1 MIDWRRV
8 QTKLGVTADGEPGP
22 VTWTA
27 VMKHM
32 GATQNAETLGKAMSQ
47 YIGSIASSPVRLS
60 HWLGQMAH
68 ESGGF
73 QKLVENLNYTSADTI
88 ARVWPSRFTKASA
101 AGVVRNP
108 EGLANSVYGDR
119 MGNVQPGDG
128 WRYRGRG
135 LVHLTGRENY
145 QRAQTAT
152 GIALVSNPDLAA
164 DPEIAVRLAV
174 WYWNSKNLNLLADVD
189 NCTALTKRIN
199 GGTNG
204 LADRTERTKR
214 AKALLT

>member
-1 MIDWRRV
+1 
-8 QTKLGVTADGEPGP
+8 
-22 VTWTA
+22 
-27 VMKHM
+27 
-32 GATQNAETLGKAMSQ
+32 
-47 YIGSIASSPVRLS
+47 
-60 HWLGQMAH
+60 
-68 ESGGF
+68 
-73 QKLVENLNYTSADTI
+73 
-88 ARVWPSRFTKASA
+88 
-101 AGVVRNP
+101 
-108 EGLANSVYGDR
+108 VYGDR

>member
-8 QTKLGVTADGEPGP
+8 QSKLGVTADGVPGP
-22 VTWTA
+22 ITWTA
-27 VMKHM
+27 VMRHM
-32 GATQNAETLGKAMSQ
+32 GATRNAEALGRAMSLH
-47 YIGSIASSPVRLS
+47 IGSVASSPVRLA

-73 QKLVENLNYTSADTI
+73 TRLVENLNYTSADTI

-101 AGVVRNP
+101 VAFVRNP
-108 EGLANSVYGDR
+108 EALANSVYSGR

-145 QRAQTAT
+145 QRAQAAN
-152 GIALVSNPDLAA
+152 GIPLVTNPDLAA

-174 WYWNSKNLNLLADVD
+174 WYWNSKNLNVIADAD
-189 NCTALTKRIN
+189 NATALTRRIN
-199 GGTNG
+199 GGTIG
-204 LADRTERTKR
+204 LQDRITRTNR

>member
-1 MIDWRRV
+1 MTDWRRV

-32 GATQNAETLGKAMSQ
+32 GATNNAEALGKAMSQ

-101 AGVVRNP
+101 ATVVRNP
-108 EGLANSVYGDR
+108 EKLANSVYGDR

-152 GIALVSNPDLAA
+152 GIALVANPDLAA

-189 NCTALTKRIN
+189 NGTALTKRIN
-199 GGTNG
+199 GGTIG

>member
-8 QTKLGVTADGEPGP
+8 QTKLGVSADGIAGP
-22 VTWTA
+22 ITWAA
-27 VMKHM
+27 VFRHM
-32 GATQNAETLGKAMSQ
+32 GATTHAAALGKAAATHM
-47 YIGSIASSPVRLS
+47 GSIASSPVRLA

-88 ARVWPSRFTKASA
+88 ARVWPSRFTKTSA
-101 AGVVRNP
+101 AAFVRNP
-108 EGLANSVYGDR
+108 EALANSVYSGR

-128 WRYRGRG
+128 WRFRGRG

-152 GIALVSNPDLAA
+152 GISLVSNPELAA

-174 WYWNSKNLNLLADVD
+174 WYWNSKNLNIMADAD
-189 NCTALTKRIN
+189 NATALTRRIN
-199 GGTNG
+199 GGTIG
-204 LADRTERTKR
+204 LQDRITRTNR

>member
-8 QTKLGVTADGEPGP
+8 QSKLGVTADGVPGP
-22 VTWTA
+22 ITWTA
-27 VMKHM
+27 VMRHM
-32 GATQNAETLGKAMSQ
+32 GATRNAEALGRAMSLH
-47 YIGSIASSPVRLS
+47 IGSVASSPVRLA

-73 QKLVENLNYTSADTI
+73 TRLVENLNYTSADTI

-101 AGVVRNP
+101 VAFVRNP
-108 EGLANSVYGDR
+108 EALANRVYGSR
-119 MGNVQPGDG
+119 MGNMQPGDG

-145 QRAQTAT
+145 QRAQAAN
-152 GIALVSNPDLAA
+152 GIPLVTNPDLAA

-174 WYWNSKNLNLLADVD
+174 WYWNSKNLNVIADAD
-189 NCTALTKRIN
+189 NATALTRRIN
-199 GGTNG
+199 GGTIG
-204 LADRTERTKR
+204 LQDRITRTNR